1 MKNTTATCVA
11 VLASSLLL
19 LAVPCIQAQENSED
33 RGRCSLKTLKGSY
46 GTLYTGYVRDFP
58 DPGQNPIVIKA
69 RETYDGA
76 GHVIET
82 GSSMLSGTTQF
93 EGTNPGTY
101 KVNPDCSGSEEF
113 PGVASTKFQIVM
125 HGTEILG
132 ILTTGSYT
140 ISFHSEKQ

>member
-1 MKNTTATCVA
+1 MKNTIATCV
-11 VLASSLLL
+11 VVSLLL
-19 LAVPCIQAQENSED
+19 LAVPCVQAQENSED

>member
-1 MKNTTATCVA
+1 MKNTIATCVA
-11 VLASSLLL
+11 VCLLL
-19 LAVPCIQAQENSED
+19 LAVPYVLAQQDSED
-33 RGRCSLKTLKGSY
+33 GGRCSLKTLKGSY

-69 RETYDGA
+69 RETYDGV

-132 ILTTGSYT
+132 ILTTGSFT
-140 ISFHSEKQ
+140 VSFHSEKQ

>member
-1 MKNTTATCVA
+1 MKNPITTCVA
-11 VLASSLLL
+11 LCLLL
-19 LAVPCIQAQENSED
+19 LPVPCIQAQENSEEA
-33 RGRCSLKTLKGSY
+33 GRCSLKTLKGSY
-46 GTLYTGYVRDFP
+46 GALYTGFVRDFP
-58 DPGQNPIVIKA
+58 DPGQNPIVIQA
-69 RETYDGA
+69 RDTYDGA
-76 GHVIET
+76 GHVTEI

-93 EGTNPGTY
+93 EGNNNGTY

-113 PGVASTKFQIVM
+113 PGVASTRFQIVK